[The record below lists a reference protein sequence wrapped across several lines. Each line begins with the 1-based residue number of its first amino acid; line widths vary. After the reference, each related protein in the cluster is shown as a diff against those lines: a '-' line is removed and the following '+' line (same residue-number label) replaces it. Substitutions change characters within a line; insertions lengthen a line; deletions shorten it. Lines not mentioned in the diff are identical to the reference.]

1 MAKQGNNYAQYWLGR
16 MYRDGKGVVQDLV
29 MAYVWLSVSA
39 ANSNPYY
46 NTKRD
51 RDKVLKRL
59 NQSGLNKARKL
70 SKLCHKKPASC
81 PKYSFQ

>member
-1 MAKQGNNYAQYWLGR
+1 

-59 NQSGLNKARKL
+59 NQSDLKKARKL
-70 SKLCHKKPASC
+70 SRLCLKKPAKC
-81 PKYSFQ
+81 PEYSDD

>member
-1 MAKQGNNYAQYWLGR
+1 MMYANGR
-16 MYRDGKGVVQDLV
+16 GVVQDLV

-59 NQSGLNKARKL
+59 NQSGFNKARKL

-81 PKYSFQ
+81 PEYSFQ